1 MRQEQGGL
9 EHFFWIGFHRL
20 LSHTCFQGNGNRSGS
35 LIIFP
40 LCSSRCLQT
49 PVGFAHAEALF
60 AERGCWSRELRARS
74 TRSSVVICPLL
85 VILLQVLLGGRDR
98 GMAGLSVVTGTEQ
111 AHHGDRMK
119 VVQKDRTC
127 RALHCVRCLG
137 SVPRHTVGGQEVRVR
152 RWVRCAGIPVLMLSD
167 VRS

>member
-20 LSHTCFQGNGNRSGS
+20 LSHTCFQGNGNHSGS
-35 LIIFP
+35 LLIFP

-60 AERGCWSRELRARS
+60 AERGCWSRELLVRF

-98 GMAGLSVVTGTEQ
+98 GMALSQHSDWHGAGTSRRQNESGPEGPHLPCS
-111 AHHGDRMK
+111 AS
-119 VVQKDRTC
+119 RT
-127 RALHCVRCLG
+127 
-137 SVPRHTVGGQEVRVR
+137 VPRLSSQTHGRRSGSTSQALGQMCRDPCSYAF
-152 RWVRCAGIPVLMLSD
+152 WCP
-167 VRS
+167 